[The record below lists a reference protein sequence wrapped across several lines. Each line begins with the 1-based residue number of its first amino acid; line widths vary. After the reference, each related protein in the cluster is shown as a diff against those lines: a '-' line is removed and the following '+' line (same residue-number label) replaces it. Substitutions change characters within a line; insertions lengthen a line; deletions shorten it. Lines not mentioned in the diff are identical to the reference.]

1 LPYLAG
7 ITGAS
12 PDEASWIL
20 TAFNAAYYAMILF
33 SPWMM
38 ARVGRKRLMLGA
50 LVGFVAVSALLAVTT
65 DYHAFV
71 LLRFAQG
78 LFLGCVY
85 VPAALLFFTSLPTVA
100 LRYAPPVFV
109 LISLTAATLGT
120 VVGAFFADMFGGSS
134 IFIPGSLATMVTAF
148 AIALTAR
155 AKDTPQRAPARR
167 FPHVRTA
174 SQSRGRRRH
183 QRDDRLRR
191 LRVSVFVAYFAI
203 GSGSRRRKRAPSS
216 SSACSRT
223 RSAYPRRFG

>member
-78 LFLGCVY
+78 LFWD
-85 VPAALLFFTSLPTVA
+85 AFTC
-100 LRYAPPVFV
+100 
-109 LISLTAATLGT
+109 
-120 VVGAFFADMFGGSS
+120 
-134 IFIPGSLATMVTAF
+134 
-148 AIALTAR
+148 
-155 AKDTPQRAPARR
+155 PQRCCSSRPYRPSRSAMRRR
-167 FPHVRTA
+167 F
-174 SQSRGRRRH
+174 S
-183 QRDDRLRR
+183 
-191 LRVSVFVAYFAI
+191 
-203 GSGSRRRKRAPSS
+203 
-216 SSACSRT
+216 C
-223 RSAYPRRFG
+223 